1 MLPMSLLPAWSDA
14 SRANDHH
21 RGGRSTPSSS
31 PRISR
36 RGCHRLPGMGEGRP
50 WGETAGCP
58 AGAVT
63 CGPVGSRGRVSEP
76 RFPTLPCKP
85 HHHGSSSDSP
95 FPSPRGHPDG
105 GGALTHATARRRGW
119 AAGPQSLPRNL
130 CSSSKRQSKTAKPF
144 RGERGIETTPRSP
157 APRGGGKRPKAV
169 CPPSLE
175 GRRSRETQP
184 ARCPPGPFASARV
197 HSALFPQ
204 RLCTDK
210 TTSTFP
216 LKVLFSPKGQP
227 RFKQAAASPSLFPFP
242 VSPLA
247 LSQNKTQP
255 KRPAKGFAGRDAV
268 PAECSPRAPR
278 RACEVGGRV
287 GEAARGRELTSS
299 SARRVSTRT
308 RVPQRARGPH
318 GESQRQREFTFMTR
332 RASGSEKRLT
342 AEGPAD
348 SVFWSYLS
356 QTCGRRHRGSQISA
370 PLCIHSLTM

>member
-1 MLPMSLLPAWSDA
+1 MTTTEEAGPRPRPVPASPGEAATA
-14 SRANDHH
+14 SRGWG
-21 RGGRSTPSSS
+21 RGVPGVRPPGAQLGQS
-31 PRISR
+31 PAD
-36 RGCHRLPGMGEGRP
+36 P
-50 WGETAGCP
+50 WAPE
-58 AGAVT
+58 AV
-63 CGPVGSRGRVSEP
+63 
-76 RFPTLPCKP
+76 
-85 HHHGSSSDSP
+85 
-95 FPSPRGHPDG
+95 FPSPASPRCPASPIITEARAIRPSRLPEDTLTG

-130 CSSSKRQSKTAKPF
+130 CSSQQ
-144 RGERGIETTPRSP
+144 ETKQNGKALSRRTPNRNDASLSCSP
-157 APRGGGKRPKAV
+157 ARRGGGKRPKAV
-169 CPPSLE
+169 CRPSLE

-268 PAECSPRAPR
+268 PAECWPRAPR
-278 RACEVGGRV
+278 RAREVGGRV
-287 GEAARGRELTSS
+287 GEAARGRGLTSS

-332 RASGSEKRLT
+332 RASGSEKRLR

-356 QTCGRRHRGSQISA
+356 QTCGRRRRGSQISA

>member
-1 MLPMSLLPAWSDA
+1 MPPPDA
-14 SRANDHH
+14 E
-21 RGGRSTPSSS
+21 GG
-31 PRISR
+31 
-36 RGCHRLPGMGEGRP
+36 LPGPKVSLEIFVP
-50 WGETAGCP
+50 P
-58 AGAVT
+58 ARDKA
-63 CGPVGSRGRVSEP
+63 
-76 RFPTLPCKP
+76 KP
-85 HHHGSSSDSP
+85 
-95 FPSPRGHPDG
+95 
-105 GGALTHATARRRGW
+105 
-119 AAGPQSLPRNL
+119 
-130 CSSSKRQSKTAKPF
+130 AKPF
-144 RGERGIETTPRSP
+144 RGECGIETTPRSP

-169 CPPSLE
+169 CRPSLE

-255 KRPAKGFAGRDAV
+255 KRPAKGSAGRDAV

-287 GEAARGRELTSS
+287 GEAARGRDLTSS

>member
-1 MLPMSLLPAWSDA
+1 MSLLPAWSDA

-105 GGALTHATARRRGW
+105 GWGVDLCHRQTQKVGCRAPKSPSKSLFLQQETKQNGKAPSRRT
-119 AAGPQSLPRNL
+119 RN
-130 CSSSKRQSKTAKPF
+130 RNDAF
-144 RGERGIETTPRSP
+144 SP

-278 RACEVGGRV
+278 RAREVGGRV
-287 GEAARGRELTSS
+287 GEAARGRGLTSS

-348 SVFWSYLS
+348 SVFWSYPS

>member
-1 MLPMSLLPAWSDA
+1 MRPPGAQLGQSPAD
-14 SRANDHH
+14 
-21 RGGRSTPSSS
+21 
-31 PRISR
+31 
-36 RGCHRLPGMGEGRP
+36 P
-50 WGETAGCP
+50 WAPE
-58 AGAVT
+58 AV
-63 CGPVGSRGRVSEP
+63 
-76 RFPTLPCKP
+76 
-85 HHHGSSSDSP
+85 
-95 FPSPRGHPDG
+95 FPSPASPRCPASPIITEARAIRPSRLPEDTLTG

-144 RGERGIETTPRSP
+144 RGKRRKETTPRSP

-255 KRPAKGFAGRDAV
+255 KRPAKGFAGRDRAAV
-268 PAECSPRAPR
+268 PAECWPRAPR

-287 GEAARGRELTSS
+287 GEAARGRGANFE
-299 SARRVSTRT
+299 
-308 RVPQRARGPH
+308 
-318 GESQRQREFTFMTR
+318 QRQTCFHTHTCSPEG
-332 RASGSEKRLT
+332 AGSPRGK
-342 AEGPAD
+342 PAP
-348 SVFWSYLS
+348 
-356 QTCGRRHRGSQISA
+356 A
-370 PLCIHSLTM
+370 

>member
-1 MLPMSLLPAWSDA
+1 MTTTEEAGPRPRPVPASPGEAATA
-14 SRANDHH
+14 SRGWG
-21 RGGRSTPSSS
+21 RGVPGVRPPGAQLGQS
-31 PRISR
+31 PADPRA
-36 RGCHRLPGMGEGRP
+36 PE
-50 WGETAGCP
+50 
-58 AGAVT
+58 AV
-63 CGPVGSRGRVSEP
+63 
-76 RFPTLPCKP
+76 
-85 HHHGSSSDSP
+85 
-95 FPSPRGHPDG
+95 FPSPASPRCPASPIITEARAIRPSRLPEDTPTG

-144 RGERGIETTPRSP
+144 RGERRIETTPRSP
-157 APRGGGKRPKAV
+157 ALRGGGKRPKAV
-169 CPPSLE
+169 CRPSLE

-278 RACEVGGRV
+278 RAREVGGRV
-287 GEAARGRELTSS
+287 GEAARGRGLTSS

-308 RVPQRARGPH
+308 HVPQRARGPH